1 MNIKDCVREDIWDA
15 IEHHYKAEDYTEALR
30 DAGFLLKDV
39 LQAKSGEYDK
49 DNTKLVE
56 AVLCGQNPVLKINS
70 FCTQSEKDIQNG
82 IAQGIKGIFLHVRNP
97 ISHEKITYN
106 KKDADAIL
114 IYIDYLIRQVDKSYG
129 VTLIDEWLP
138 LLKDTSFT
146 SSHEYAD
153 ELIKEVPRK
162 KTYELLEAI
171 YDERE
176 TITKYKTKYFIQ
188 LLIQRLTSEEN
199 VMFTNK
205 LNTDLAQTHG
215 GDGLA
220 MFFHFFGEKFFD
232 NLKRVVRLRIE
243 DIVFQ
248 GIESG
253 WIDLDTWETKGHN
266 AATATWAVDFIDRF
280 EMKGKIEEL
289 LFQKAIKSEKERRYT
304 TEYFNK
310 HISLYNEEILH
321 KLAPMINERIS
332 WHKGTYEFVREFI
345 VDKSCEI
352 YDLFE
357 DGIKTYEEKNV
368 EPKHRIPDEIDDDI
382 PF

>member
-1 MNIKDCVREDIWDA
+1 MNIKDYIREDAWKA
-15 IEHHYKAEDYTEALR
+15 IEHHYTAEDYTEALR

-70 FCTQSEKDIQNG
+70 FSTQSEKDMQNG
-82 IAQGIKGIFLHVRNP
+82 IALGIKGIFLHVRNP
-97 ISHEKITYN
+97 MSHEKITYN

-114 IYIDYLIRQVDKSYG
+114 IYMDYLIRQVDKSYG

-138 LLKDTSFT
+138 LLKDCSFT
-146 SSHEYAD
+146 SSPEYAD

-176 TITKYKTKYFIQ
+176 RITKYRTKYFVQ
-188 LLIQRLTSEEN
+188 LLIQRLTSEEK

-215 GDGLA
+215 DGGLA
-220 MFFHFFGEKFFD
+220 MFFHFFGEAFFE

-243 DIVFQ
+243 DIVLQ

-253 WIDLDTWETKGHN
+253 WIDPDTGETEGRN
-266 AATATWAVDFIDRF
+266 AVTATWAVDFIDRF
-280 EMKGKIEEL
+280 ETKGKIEEM
-289 LFQKAIKSEKERRYT
+289 LFQKVIKSDRQREYAL
-304 TEYFNK
+304 EYFEK
-310 HISLYNEEILH
+310 YVSLYDEDVLTRLTPCI
-321 KLAPMINERIS
+321 KQKIS
-332 WHKGTYEFVREFI
+332 WDEGTYNFVQEFI
-345 VDKSCEI
+345 WDRRSDVYKLFKSGIDK
-352 YDLFE
+352 
-357 DGIKTYEEKNV
+357 YEEENV
-368 EPKHRIPDEIDDDI
+368 YPTDRIPDKKDM
-382 PF
+382 PS

>member
-1 MNIKDCVREDIWDA
+1 MNIKDYIREDAWKA
-15 IEHHYKAEDYTEALR
+15 IEHHYTAEDYTEALR

-70 FCTQSEKDIQNG
+70 FSTQSEKDMQNG
-82 IAQGIKGIFLHVRNP
+82 IALGIKGIFLHVRNP
-97 ISHEKITYN
+97 MSHEKITYN

-114 IYIDYLIRQVDKSYG
+114 IYMDYLIRQVDKSYG

-138 LLKDTSFT
+138 LLKDCSFT
-146 SSHEYAD
+146 SSPEYAD

-176 TITKYKTKYFIQ
+176 RITKYRTKYFVQ
-188 LLIQRLTSEEN
+188 LLIQRLTSEEK

-215 GDGLA
+215 DGGLA
-220 MFFHFFGEKFFD
+220 MFFHFFGEAFFE

-243 DIVFQ
+243 DIVLQ

-253 WIDLDTWETKGHN
+253 WIDPDTGETEGRN
-266 AATATWAVDFIDRF
+266 AVTATWAVDFIDRF
-280 EMKGKIEEL
+280 ETKGKIEEM
-289 LFQKAIKSEKERRYT
+289 LFQKVIKSDRQREYAL
-304 TEYFNK
+304 EYFEK
-310 HISLYNEEILH
+310 YVSLYDEDVLTRLTPCI
-321 KLAPMINERIS
+321 KQKIS
-332 WHKGTYEFVREFI
+332 WDEGTYNFVKEFI
-345 VDKSCEI
+345 WDRRSDVYKLFKSGIDK
-352 YDLFE
+352 
-357 DGIKTYEEKNV
+357 YEEENV
-368 EPKHRIPDEIDDDI
+368 YPTDRIPDKKDM
-382 PF
+382 PS

>member
-1 MNIKDCVREDIWDA
+1 MNIKDYIREDAWKA
-15 IEHHYKAEDYTEALR
+15 IEHHYTAEDYTEALR

-70 FCTQSEKDIQNG
+70 FSTQSEKDMQNG
-82 IAQGIKGIFLHVRNP
+82 IAIGIKGIFLHVRNP
-97 ISHEKITYN
+97 MSHEKITYN

-114 IYIDYLIRQVDKSYG
+114 IYMDYLIRQVDKLYG

-138 LLKDTSFT
+138 LLKDCSFT
-146 SSHEYAD
+146 SSPEYAD

-176 TITKYKTKYFIQ
+176 RITKYRTKYFVQ
-188 LLIQRLTSEEN
+188 LLIQRLTSEEK

-215 GDGLA
+215 DGGLA
-220 MFFHFFGEKFFD
+220 MFFHFFGEAFFE

-243 DIVFQ
+243 DIVLQ

-253 WIDLDTWETKGHN
+253 WIDPDTGETEGRN
-266 AATATWAVDFIDRF
+266 AVTATWAVDFIDRF
-280 EMKGKIEEL
+280 ETKGKIEEM
-289 LFQKAIKSEKERRYT
+289 LFQKVIKSDRQREYAL
-304 TEYFNK
+304 EYFEK
-310 HISLYNEEILH
+310 YVSLYDEDVLTRLTPCI
-321 KLAPMINERIS
+321 KQKIS
-332 WHKGTYEFVREFI
+332 WDEGTYNFVKEFI
-345 VDKSCEI
+345 WDRRSDVYKLFKSGIDK
-352 YDLFE
+352 
-357 DGIKTYEEKNV
+357 YEEENV
-368 EPKHRIPDEIDDDI
+368 YPTDRIPDKKDM
-382 PF
+382 PS